1 MFNSAPSSRKRVRRL
16 LSKRRQKRF
25 LSLKL
30 KVVTLAAKINFT
42 WKEVCRRF
50 WRRLTWRWCTGP
62 SGSPRRT
69 CRLHRCD
76 SGRTDSAETTT
87 ATTLSEFFQQFCG
100 RTETQ
105 NRAKEKKKHSWLTIR
120 RLTLTF
126 NRQRK
131 EKKSSW
137 RVAKIFQTD
146 TDFKTSSKKME
157 SPNSKHDEMRK
168 QNEIVSIAEIWG
180 EKFHP
185 LQQRRFN

>member
-1 MFNSAPSSRKRVRRL
+1 MTTKNTRKESWNDFTKWHRSLHPNHKNSRKRVRRL

-87 ATTLSEFFQQFCG
+87 ATTLSDFFQQLCG

-105 NRAKEKKKHSWLTIR
+105 NRAKEKKKRRWLTIR

-131 EKKSSW
+131 EKKVVGGSPKFFRRTPIS
-137 RVAKIFQTD
+137 KQTR
-146 TDFKTSSKKME
+146 
-157 SPNSKHDEMRK
+157 RK
-168 QNEIVSIAEIWG
+168 WNRPTRNMTRWG
-180 EKFHP
+180 SRTK
-185 LQQRRFN
+185 